1 MRPLDF
7 DDAQI
12 DSFGEIISFIDGRVV
27 RKACDIET
35 RHREIDGFSGFSWA
49 LTLYL
54 CQLIRFFGQSPREG
68 GRNHAKRVN
77 ENHKNE
83 TRCVHGSFSGSGREV
98 KFFPRL
104 RFEIHLE
111 YCNIIQALTLSI
123 AARSIS

>member
-1 MRPLDF
+1 MNGTREPELRTALRKYF

-35 RHREIDGFSGFSWA
+35 RHREIDGFNGFSWA

-68 GRNHAKRVN
+68 RRNHAKGVN
-77 ENHKNE
+77 DGHKNE
-83 TRCVHGSFSGSGREV
+83 DRRMHGSFSGSVGAIRRV
-98 KFFPRL
+98 CSVR
-104 RFEIHLE
+104 
-111 YCNIIQALTLSI
+111 
-123 AARSIS
+123 

>member
-35 RHREIDGFSGFSWA
+35 RHREIDGFNGFSWA

-54 CQLIRFFGQSPREG
+54 CQLIPF
-68 GRNHAKRVN
+68 
-77 ENHKNE
+77 
-83 TRCVHGSFSGSGREV
+83 
-98 KFFPRL
+98 L
-104 RFEIHLE
+104 RPIAERR
-111 YCNIIQALTLSI
+111 QAES
-123 AARSIS
+123 R